1 MLGINLLFNKNLENI
16 KILKRYYSIKGLF
29 TVEKAFNGI
38 YDNIKTYHLYSLL
51 FFFSFESSE
60 QFFESIVITLFLN

>member
-38 YDNIKTYHLYSLL
+38 YVN
-51 FFFSFESSE
+51 
-60 QFFESIVITLFLN
+60 